1 MGEAIL
7 SGLAIGSAYVLMS
20 LGFAL
25 DLAVCDIVN
34 AAHGAFVVLG
44 MYVMLKLVALGCPI
58 APAIALAAAVVAV
71 ISIPVYVFLIGPA
84 RASIG
89 HRIQL
94 VYTLLLLIA
103 SPAIFQ
109 IFFGGNILTVAHN
122 FHTVSLLGGGLS
134 TIEIASIIIA
144 VVLTVG
150 LNLVAKRTTVGK
162 LAYAAGSYPVG
173 ASAIGLS
180 ISRVYTI
187 VFVIAGATAGLAGG
201 LIVSFQPVNPTL
213 GLDFISVVFLVVIV
227 GRTSL
232 TGCLILGFLYG
243 VVQALLNYFAPA
255 AISTTAV
262 YAVFLVA
269 LVLAQ
274 RSFSRRMVTV

>member
-7 SGLAIGSAYVLMS
+7 SGLAVGSAFVLMS
-20 LGFAL
+20 IGFAL
-25 DLAVCDIVN
+25 DLAICDIVN
-34 AAHGAFVVLG
+34 AAHGTFVVLG
-44 MYVMLKLVALGCPI
+44 MYVMLKLVALGWPVV
-58 APAIALAAAVVAV
+58 PAIVMAAAVVAL

-84 RASIG
+84 RNSAG

-94 VYTLLLLIA
+94 VYTLLLFIA

-122 FHTVSLLGGGLS
+122 FHTIALFGGQLS
-134 TIEIASIIIA
+134 TIEIASIITAI
-144 VVLTVG
+144 VLTVA
-150 LNLVAKRTTVGK
+150 LSLLAKRTTLGK
-162 LAYAAGSYPVG
+162 LASAAGSYPVG

-201 LIVSFQPVNPTL
+201 LIVSFQPVNPAL
-213 GLDFISVVFLVVIV
+213 GLDFISVIFLVVIV

-232 TGCLILGFLYG
+232 SGCLILGFLYG
-243 VVQALLNYFAPA
+243 VVQALLNYFA
-255 AISTTAV
+255 
-262 YAVFLVA
+262 
-269 LVLAQ
+269 
-274 RSFSRRMVTV
+274 RW